1 MVEALEQLK
10 KRLPKGW
17 TVKLAKEFN
26 CSPMTVT
33 NALQGK
39 HRRYDIIEGALRMAN
54 ETIEIENKLK
64 QVANHEEALWNPAAT
79 SR

>member
-17 TVKLAKEFN
+17 TVILAKEFN

-33 NALQGK
+33 NALLGK
-39 HRRYDIIEGALRMAN
+39 HRRYDIIEGAIRLAN

-64 QVANHEEALWNPAAT
+64 EVANQEALWNQVAT